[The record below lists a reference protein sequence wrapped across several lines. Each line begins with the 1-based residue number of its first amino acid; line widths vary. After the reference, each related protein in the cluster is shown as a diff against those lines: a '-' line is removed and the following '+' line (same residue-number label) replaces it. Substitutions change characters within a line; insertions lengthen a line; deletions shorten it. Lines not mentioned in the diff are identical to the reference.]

1 MKIFT
6 QRKIIILLAVAG
18 FFFVVSLGILLLNI
32 SRVSGPLI
40 LHFDAFHGVDLFGTV
55 GDVTGIWVMA
65 FLMIVV
71 NVVLADVLYL
81 RERVLSYAFIGINI
95 LISIFLFILM
105 AVIASVN

>member
-32 SRVSGPLI
+32 ARVSGPLI
-40 LHFDAFHGVDLFGTV
+40 LHFDAFHGIDLFGSV
-55 GDVTGIWVMA
+55 GNIAGMWIMA
-65 FLMIVV
+65 FAMAIINLF
-71 NVVLADVLYL
+71 LADLLYF
-81 RERVLSYAFIGINI
+81 RERVLSYAIVGMNV
-95 LISIFLFILM
+95 LISVFLFILM